1 VCNDFSLPL
10 IAIATVELTHFGN
23 ARPNSML
30 ERAIVKA
37 VLSVCPGSDLPE
49 GGWGLNP
56 PPQRIFWP
64 SQSMSVWAPGGSILT
79 PPVHTVIGCH
89 LSHMARV
96 ILSRS
101 KCLMADFFYRSSRFK
116 LHNYDENS
124 FLWISETGMFKWD
137 DNMHAVLV
145 NMILLEL
152 CQWFPALLL
161 NN

>member
-1 VCNDFSLPL
+1 MQSTGCLLTMRAAWSRRQQWPRYRRETGYNVSRLTFS
-10 IAIATVELTHFGN
+10 
-23 ARPNSML
+23 
-30 ERAIVKA
+30 
-37 VLSVCPGSDLPE
+37 GSDLPGGLG
-49 GGWGLNP
+49 GGWT
-56 PPQRIFWP
+56 PQRIFWP
-64 SQSMSVWAPGGSILT
+64 SQSMSVWASVGGVDSN
-79 PPVHTVIGCH
+79 PSSSYCH
-89 LSHMARV
+89 LLVHMARV
-96 ILSRS
+96 ILSWS

-116 LHNYDENS
+116 LHDYDENS